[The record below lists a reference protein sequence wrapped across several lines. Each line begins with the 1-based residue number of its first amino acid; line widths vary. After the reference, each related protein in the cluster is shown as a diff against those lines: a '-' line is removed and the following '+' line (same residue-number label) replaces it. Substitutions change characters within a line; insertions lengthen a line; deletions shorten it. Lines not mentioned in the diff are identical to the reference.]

1 MAPSVFIRSIIMNKS
16 FFYPFAI
23 SCFLALSFISYQS
36 IFDDQGDALVR
47 VDQDTSLENKMLNQA
62 LKLESEQGVTSA
74 KDAVLK
80 LKTFRLTDVDGQ
92 LKVDAQGQ
100 LIIDRDLRHWID
112 FYLSAVGEIS
122 LEDIIALMKSEIN
135 KLSPLAKAQAL
146 ELLESYIGYKSALAE
161 YDEREALGITD
172 SASLAQIGERLQ
184 WQKRLRRQWLPDEA
198 VEEFWQLDELVDDYT
213 YEKLVIKSST
223 MTAAEK
229 KEQLLALDNSLPNE
243 IVEFKKSL
251 TLSSDLLEQEKAL
264 SEQGKADEIRELRAQ
279 NMSPEAVERLETLDQ
294 QQLNWHK
301 KVMAYRDEMAKVE
314 NIEGMSR
321 QDKDEILDAY
331 QASNFTDRE
340 KLRLPAAIKLVDE
353 N

>member
-213 YEKLVIKSST
+213 YEKLVIKSSA
-223 MTAAEK
+223 MTAVEK